1 MSRLCHCMDVFNLSL
16 SHHIIPI
23 AVLSI
28 ELMLMITV
36 LPSSGGSTTLT
47 QISTGSELFS
57 RTVYS
62 GSSMVILTTAIEQ

>member
-1 MSRLCHCMDVFNLSL
+1 MSRLCHCMDVSNLSL
-16 SHHIIPI
+16 THIIPI

-36 LPSSGGSTTLT
+36 LPSSGGSTTRT